1 VMRWDEIEKEVKRI
15 CLWPQYLKYCAYG
28 HGLESPH
35 LLHPAVTPPRTRK
48 EVAGVIALLIG
59 PLIGIKGTSKYHSLI
74 LRFVQRLGLRSQQSR
89 PTREV
94 QDWRKVFQI
103 FQIFH

>member
-15 CLWPQYLKYCAYG
+15 CVWPQYLKYCACG
-28 HGLESPH
+28 HGLESPR

-59 PLIGIKGTSKYHSLI
+59 PLIGITSKDHSLI
-74 LRFVQRLGLRSQQSR
+74 LRFVQRLGLRSQ
-89 PTREV
+89 
-94 QDWRKVFQI
+94 DWRKVFQI